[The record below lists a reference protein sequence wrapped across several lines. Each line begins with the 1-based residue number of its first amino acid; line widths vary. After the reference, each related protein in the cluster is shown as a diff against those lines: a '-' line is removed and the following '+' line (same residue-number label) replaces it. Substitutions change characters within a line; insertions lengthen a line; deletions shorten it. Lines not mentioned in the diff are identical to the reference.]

1 MTKITKFISAALSA
15 CLLLLPFS
23 ACKEKEEG
31 EKVKTLQVNE
41 VTHSV
46 FYAPLYLA
54 DALGYFAE
62 ENLKIELTNGGGAD
76 NVMASVLSGEA
87 DIGFCG
93 PEAALYVLI
102 GESSDVPTVFG
113 QLTKRDGSFLVSR
126 KAEPNF
132 QWTDL
137 KGKEILAG
145 RKGGVPAMTFEYV
158 LKNNGMQDG
167 VDVNLNYDVAFNLMT
182 SAFEAGTADYCT
194 MFDPV
199 AYEYEAAGKGYV
211 VASVGEASGE
221 VPYTCFMAKNSWL
234 KDNQEHAEG
243 FLRAVT
249 KAVKY
254 VNETPSA
261 TVAPYLE
268 GYFEGVSVASLAA
281 SVERYKTIDSW
292 RTELSMTEDSFTR
305 LQDIIDYAGELER
318 RVTLAELV
326 NNDYA
331 KKVYKEIYDK

>member
-1 MTKITKFISAALSA
+1 MKKITKFIYAALAACFTLLPLSA
-15 CLLLLPFS
+15 C
-23 ACKEKEEG
+23 KG
-31 EKVKTLQVNE
+31 EDKVKTIRLNE

-54 DALGYFAE
+54 DSLGYFAE
-62 ENLKIELTNGGGAD
+62 ENIEIELTNGGGAD
-76 NVMASVLSGEA
+76 SVMASVLSGDS

-102 GESSDVPTVFG
+102 GGSTDVPTVIG

-126 KAEPNF
+126 NPEPDFKWEN
-132 QWTDL
+132 L

-158 LKNNGMQDG
+158 LNNHQLKDG
-167 VDVNLNYDVAFNLMT
+167 VDLTLNYDVAFNLMV

-194 MFDPV
+194 MFDPT

-221 VPYTCFMAKNSWL
+221 VPYTCFIAKNSWL
-234 KDNQEHAEG
+234 EKNEDTAEG

-254 VNETPSA
+254 VNETPSK
-261 TVAPYLE
+261 TVAPYLTK
-268 GYFEGVSVASLAA
+268 YFEGISVDALAA
-281 SVERYKTIDSW
+281 SVERYRAIDAW
-292 RTELSMTEDSFTR
+292 RTELSMTEESFNR
-305 LQDIIDYAGELER
+305 LQDIIENAGELSR
-318 RVTLAELV
+318 RATLNELT
-326 NNDYA
+326 NNSYA
-331 KKVYKEIYDK
+331 QKVYNEVYKK

>member
-1 MTKITKFISAALSA
+1 MQKLKKILFTALTACISLLPLSA
-15 CLLLLPFS
+15 C
-23 ACKEKEEG
+23 KDKDDEI
-31 EKVKTLQVNE
+31 KTLQINE

-54 DALGYFAE
+54 DALGYFE
-62 ENLKIELTNGGGAD
+62 EEKIKIELTNGGGAD
-76 NVMASVLSGEA
+76 NVMSAVLSGDA

-102 GESSDVPTVFG
+102 GGSSDVPTVIG

-126 KAEPNF
+126 KQEPDF
-132 QWTDL
+132 KWEDL

-145 RKGGVPAMTFEYV
+145 RKGGVPAMTFEYI
-158 LKNNGMQDG
+158 LTQKGLQDG
-167 VDVNLNYDVAFNLMT
+167 VDGLKLNYDVAFNMMT

-221 VPYTCFMAKNSWL
+221 VPYTCFIAKNSWL
-234 KDNQEHAEG
+234 EKNESTAEG
-243 FLRAVT
+243 FLRAIT

-254 VNETPSA
+254 VHETEPN
-261 TVAPYLE
+261 TIAPYLTA
-268 GYFEGVSVASLAA
+268 YFEGTSEASLAA
-281 SVERYKTIDSW
+281 SVKRYRDIDAWNKGLNMS
-292 RTELSMTEDSFTR
+292 EESFNR
-305 LQDIIDYAGELER
+305 LQDIIENAGELSR
-318 RVTLAELV
+318 RAKLDELA

-331 KKVYKEIYDK
+331 NKVYAEVYK

>member
-1 MTKITKFISAALSA
+1 MKKITKFIYAALAA
-15 CLLLLPFS
+15 CFTLLPLS
-23 ACKEKEEG
+23 GCKG
-31 EKVKTLQVNE
+31 EDKVKTIRLNE

-54 DALGYFAE
+54 DSLGYFAE
-62 ENLKIELTNGGGAD
+62 ENIEIELTNGGGAD
-76 NVMASVLSGEA
+76 SVMASVLSGDS

-102 GESSDVPTVFG
+102 GGSTDVPTVIG

-126 KAEPNF
+126 NPEPDFKWEN
-132 QWTDL
+132 L

-158 LKNNGMQDG
+158 LNNHQLKDG
-167 VDVNLNYDVAFNLMT
+167 VDLTLNYDVAFNLMV

-194 MFDPV
+194 MFDPT

-221 VPYTCFMAKNSWL
+221 VPYTCFIAKNSWL
-234 KDNQEHAEG
+234 EKNEDTAEG

-254 VNETPSA
+254 VNETPSK
-261 TVAPYLE
+261 TVAPYLTK
-268 GYFEGVSVASLAA
+268 YFEGISVDALAA
-281 SVERYKTIDSW
+281 SIERYRAIDAW
-292 RTELSMTEDSFTR
+292 RTELSMTEESFNR
-305 LQDIIDYAGELER
+305 LQDIIENAGELSR
-318 RVTLAELV
+318 RATLNELT
-326 NNDYA
+326 NNSYA
-331 KKVYKEIYDK
+331 QKVYNEVYKK

>member
-1 MTKITKFISAALSA
+1 MKKLIKPICAALAA
-15 CLLLLPFS
+15 CMLLLPFS
-23 ACKEKEEG
+23 ACKG
-31 EKVKTLQVNE
+31 DDTDKVKTLQVNE

-54 DALGYFAE
+54 DSLGYFAE
-62 ENLKIELTNGGGAD
+62 EDLKIELTNGGGAD
-76 NVMASVLSGEA
+76 NVMSAVLSGDS

-102 GESSDVPTVFG
+102 GGSSDVPTVFG

-126 KAEPNF
+126 KPEPDF
-132 QWTDL
+132 KWSDL

-158 LKNNGMQDG
+158 LNNNGLKDG
-167 VDVNLNYDVAFNLMT
+167 VDLTLNYDVAFNLMT

-221 VPYTCFMAKNSWL
+221 VPYTCFMAKESWL
-234 KDNQEHAEG
+234 TKNKEAAEG
-243 FLRAVT
+243 FLRAIT

-254 VNETPSA
+254 INENPA
-261 TVAPYLE
+261 TKVAPYLSA
-268 GYFEGVSVASLAA
+268 YFEGVSVDSLAA
-281 SVERYKTIDSW
+281 SVERYKAIDSW
-292 RTELSMTEDSFTR
+292 RTELSMTADSFDR
-305 LQDIIDYAGELER
+305 LQDIIENAGELSR
-318 RVTLAELV
+318 RATLEELV
-326 NNDYA
+326 DNAYA
-331 KKVYKEIYDK
+331 QKVYKEIYNK

>member
-1 MTKITKFISAALSA
+1 MNVIKKILSITLTACLAILPLSA
-15 CLLLLPFS
+15 C
-23 ACKEKEEG
+23 
-31 EKVKTLQVNE
+31 KTDTGVTKIRLNE

-46 FYAPLYLA
+46 FYAPMYLA
-54 DALGYFAE
+54 EALGYFEE
-62 ENLKIELTNGGGAD
+62 ENIEIELTNGGGAD
-76 NVMASVLSGEA
+76 NVMAAVLSGDA

-93 PEAALYVLI
+93 PEAALYVLV
-102 GESSDVPTVFG
+102 GGSTDVPTVIG

-132 QWTDL
+132 KWEDL

-158 LKNNGMQDG
+158 LNNNHLQDG
-167 VDVNLNYDVAFNLMT
+167 VDLTLNYDVAFNLMV

-194 MFDPV
+194 MFDPT

-221 VPYTCFMAKNSWL
+221 VPYTCYIAKQSWL
-234 KDNQEHAEG
+234 NKNKTVTEG

-261 TVAPYLE
+261 TVAPYLTS
-268 GYFEGVSVASLAA
+268 YFEGVSQDSIAA
-281 SVERYKTIDSW
+281 SVERYRAIDAW
-292 RTELSMTEDSFTR
+292 RTELSMTEDSFNR
-305 LQDIIDYAGELER
+305 LQDIIENAGELTR
-318 RVTLAELV
+318 RATLDELV
-326 NNDYA
+326 DNSYA
-331 KKVYKEIYDK
+331 KKVYDEVYEN

>member
-1 MTKITKFISAALSA
+1 MKKFSAIALSA
-15 CLLLLPFS
+15 LLTLAPLT
-23 ACKEKEEG
+23 ACG
-31 EKVKTLQVNE
+31 EDDGLTTLRINE

-54 DALGYFAE
+54 DSLGYFEE
-62 ENLKIELTNGGGAD
+62 ENLEIELTNGGGAD
-76 NVMASVLSGEA
+76 NVMAAVLSGDA

-102 GESSDVPTVFG
+102 GGSNDVPTVFG

-126 KAEPNF
+126 VDEPDF
-132 QWTDL
+132 EWTDL

-158 LKNNGMQDG
+158 LNQNGLTDG
-167 VDVNLNYDVAFNLMT
+167 VDVTLNFDVQFNLMT

-194 MFDPV
+194 MFEPV
-199 AYEYEAAGKGYV
+199 ASEYEAAGKGYV
-211 VASVGEASGE
+211 VASVGEESGE
-221 VPYTCFMAKNSWL
+221 VPYTCFMAKSSWL
-234 KDNQEHAEG
+234 KDHDEEAHG

-254 VNETPSA
+254 LNETSA
-261 TVAPYLE
+261 ETAAPYLLP
-268 GYFEGVSVASLAA
+268 YFESTSAQSLAVSIESYRA
-281 SVERYKTIDSW
+281 IDAW

-305 LQDIIDYAGELER
+305 LQDIIDNAGELER
-318 RVTLAELV
+318 RVAFSELID
-326 NNDYA
+326 NSYA
-331 KKVYKEIYDK
+331 VQAYKDVYN

>member
-15 CLLLLPFS
+15 CFLLLPFS
-23 ACKEKEEG
+23 ACKDEDEDG
-31 EKVKTLQVNE
+31 IKTLQINE

-54 DALGYFAE
+54 ESLGYFQE
-62 ENLKIELTNGGGAD
+62 ENIRIELTNGGGAD
-76 NVMASVLSGEA
+76 NVMSAVLSGDA

-102 GESSDVPTVFG
+102 GGSTDVPTVFG

-126 KAEPNF
+126 KPEPNF

-158 LKNNGMQDG
+158 LKNNNMQDG
-167 VDVNLNYDVAFNLMT
+167 VDVTLNYDVAFNLMT
-182 SAFEAGTADYCT
+182 SAFEAGVADYCT

-221 VPYTCFMAKNSWL
+221 VPYTCFMAKKSWL
-234 KDNQEHAEG
+234 KKNGVYAEG

-254 VNETPSA
+254 VNETPAA
-261 TVAPYLE
+261 TVAPYLTQ
-268 GYFEGVSVASLAA
+268 YFTGVSVSSIAA
-281 SVERYKTIDSW
+281 SIERYKAIDSW

-318 RVTLAELV
+318 RATLAELV

-331 KKVYKEIYDK
+331 KKVYEEIYDK

>member
-1 MTKITKFISAALSA
+1 MKNYKKIICATLLTCFTLLPLSA
-15 CLLLLPFS
+15 CN
-23 ACKEKEEG
+23 EKEENG
-31 EKVKTLQVNE
+31 VKTLKINE

-54 DALGYFAE
+54 DSLGYFKE
-62 ENLKIELTNGGGAD
+62 EGIKIELTNGGGAD
-76 NVMASVLSGEA
+76 NVMSSVLSGSS

-102 GESSDVPTVFG
+102 GGSTDVPTVYG

-126 KAEPNF
+126 QAEPDFKWEN
-132 QWTDL
+132 L

-158 LKNNGMQDG
+158 LNQNGLTDG
-167 VDVNLNYDVAFNLMT
+167 VDLTLNYDVAFNLMV

-221 VPYTCFMAKNSWL
+221 VPYTCFIAKESW
-234 KDNQEHAEG
+234 KKKNEKSMEG
-243 FLRAVT
+243 FLTAVT

-254 VNETPSA
+254 VNETPAA
-261 TVAPYLE
+261 TVAPYLTK
-268 GYFEGVSVASLAA
+268 YFEGVSENSLAA
-281 SVERYKTIDSW
+281 SVERYKSIDAW
-292 RTELSMTEDSFTR
+292 NTNLAMTEDSFTR
-305 LQDIIDYAGELER
+305 LQDIIENAGELTR
-318 RVTLAELV
+318 RATLNELV
-326 NNDYA
+326 DNTFANKIYGE
-331 KKVYKEIYDK
+331 VYKK

>member
-1 MTKITKFISAALSA
+1 MKKITKFISAALSA

-23 ACKEKEEG
+23 ACKEKDKNG
-31 EKVKTLQVNE
+31 VKTLQVNE

-62 ENLKIELTNGGGAD
+62 ENIKIELTNGGGAD
-76 NVMASVLSGEA
+76 NVMSAVLSGDA
-87 DIGFCG
+87 DVGFCG

-102 GESSDVPTVFG
+102 GGSSDVPTVFG

-126 KAEPNF
+126 TPQPNF

-158 LKNNGMQDG
+158 LKNNEMKDG
-167 VDVNLNYDVAFNLMT
+167 VDVTLNYDVAFNLMT

-234 KDNQEHAEG
+234 KKNADHAEG

-254 VNETPSA
+254 INETPSA
-261 TVAPYLE
+261 TVAPYLTA
-268 GYFEGVSVASLAA
+268 YFEGVAEASLAA
-281 SVERYKTIDSW
+281 SVERYKKIDSW

-305 LQDIIDYAGELER
+305 LQDIIDHAGELER
-318 RVTLAELV
+318 RATLAELV

-331 KKVYKEIYDK
+331 KKVYNEVYAK

>member
-1 MTKITKFISAALSA
+1 MKKLVKPIYSAIAATIT
-15 CLLLLPFS
+15 LLPLA
-23 ACKEKEEG
+23 ACGNKDKDG
-31 EKVKTLQVNE
+31 LKTIHLNE

-54 DALGYFAE
+54 DALGYFKD

-76 NVMASVLSGEA
+76 NVMSSVLSGDS

-93 PEAALYVLI
+93 PEAALYVAI
-102 GESSDVPTVFG
+102 GGSTDVPTVFG

-126 KAEPNF
+126 KPEPNF
-132 QWTDL
+132 KWEDL

-145 RKGGVPAMTFEYV
+145 RKGGVPAMTFEYI
-158 LKNNGMQDG
+158 LKQNNLFDG
-167 VDVNLNYDVAFNLMT
+167 KDLTLNYDVAFNLMT

-194 MFDPV
+194 MFDPI

-221 VPYTCFMAKNSWL
+221 VPYTCFMAKSSWL
-234 KDNQEHAEG
+234 KKNTTTAEG
-243 FLRAVT
+243 FLYAVT

-254 VNETPSA
+254 IHENDA
-261 TVAPYLE
+261 TDVAPSLTK
-268 GYFEGVSVASLAA
+268 YFEGVSETALCA
-281 SVERYKTIDSW
+281 SVQRYKNIDAW
-292 RTELSMTEDSFTR
+292 RTELSMTEESFNR
-305 LQDIIDYAGELER
+305 LQDIIDNAGELEKR
-318 RVTLAELV
+318 ITMNKII

-331 KKVYKEIYDK
+331 KTAYSKLYTI